1 MGVNERI
8 VMDTMNRA
16 RSPVVL
22 TGSTCLKLERGLDG
36 RLCAQIGNERRVVHV
51 QRCFPWSEPD
61 HFISLRD
68 DEDQEFA
75 LVTDPGL
82 LDAHGR
88 VVLQAALSE
97 AGFIFDVCAV
107 IEIEEE
113 VELRNWLVRT
123 QQGGRRFQTR
133 LDDWPRKLPDGGL
146 LIRDVTGD
154 FYRVAD
160 PAQLDRNSRDLLW
173 AFID

>member
-1 MGVNERI
+1 
-8 VMDTMNRA
+8 MDTKNRTRA
-16 RSPVVL
+16 PVVM
-22 TGSTCLKLERGLDG
+22 TGSSRLKLERALDG
-36 RLCAQIGNERRVVHV
+36 RLCAQVGSERRVVRV

-68 DEDQEFA
+68 DDDQEFA
-75 LVTDPGL
+75 LVADPSL

-88 VVLQAALSE
+88 AVLRAALSE
-97 AGFIFDVCAV
+97 AGFIFDVSAV

-123 QQGGRRFQTR
+123 RQGARRFQTR

-160 PAQLDRNSRDLLW
+160 PARLDGTSRELLW
-173 AFID
+173 AFVD

>member
-1 MGVNERI
+1 
-8 VMDTMNRA
+8 MDTMNRQRA
-16 RSPVVL
+16 LVVKTVSP
-22 TGSTCLKLERGLDG
+22 CLQLERGLDG
-36 RLCAQIGNERRVVHV
+36 RLRAQVGNDRRVVRV

-68 DEDQEFA
+68 DDDMEFA
-75 LVTDPGL
+75 LVADPSL

-88 VVLQAALSE
+88 AVLQAALSE
-97 AGFIFDVCAV
+97 AGFIFDISAV

-123 QQGGRRFQTR
+123 QQGARRFQTK
-133 LDDWPRKLPDGGL
+133 LDEWPRKLPDGGL

-160 PAQLDRNSRDLLW
+160 PAQLDRNSRALLW
-173 AFID
+173 AFVD

>member
-1 MGVNERI
+1 
-8 VMDTMNRA
+8 MNTRN
-16 RSPVVL
+16 RSRTPVVL
-22 TGSTCLKLERGLDG
+22 AGTAALKLERELDG
-36 RLCAQIGNERRVVHV
+36 RLCAQMGNERRVVRV

-75 LVTDPGL
+75 LVADPSV

-88 VVLQAALSE
+88 AVLRAALSE
-97 AGFIFDVCAV
+97 AGFIFDVSAV
-107 IEIEEE
+107 LEIEEE

-123 QQGGRRFQTR
+123 QQGARRFQTR
-133 LDDWPRKLPDGGL
+133 LDDWPRRLPDGGL

-160 PAQLDRNSRDLLW
+160 PTQMDGKSRALLW
-173 AFID
+173 AFVD